1 MNFLI
6 QGGDILLET
15 ISSNV
20 TEDVITL
27 EFQRSDGT
35 LVTQLIDFKNASIWN
50 IYSLIYAF
58 NLNIENIFSIS
69 YLGGTSYKG
78 IGPRRR
84 RKRTKSV
91 SSYVLC

>member
-35 LVTQLIDFKNASIWN
+35 LVTQLIDFKNASI
-50 IYSLIYAF
+50 
-58 NLNIENIFSIS
+58 
-69 YLGGTSYKG
+69 
-78 IGPRRR
+78 
-84 RKRTKSV
+84 
-91 SSYVLC
+91 